1 MLLKARDEAARACY
15 ASARMISR
23 TLWIAV
29 AGAALQALNASAA
42 EFAPIVW
49 PETEYLI
56 GGRAGGKWLDSQQA
70 ARAVKGGETF
80 RLFSFNEEIGRAKGG
95 KPRSA
100 EEPCPHT
107 QLVEL
112 LLKVEEATIAIAA
125 SWNPMPRKPRD
136 AATTQP
142 VYVSAVR
149 EFLGTKGLPSAEVKI
164 TRIVRVDLDG
174 EGEDEVLISAINYG
188 GSDKTP
194 SANAPDGSYSF
205 VLLRRVVGGKVN
217 TQLLDGEFYRKGT
230 QFGAPNAYRIVAV
243 LDVDGDGKM
252 EVLVRSDYYEGGAI
266 TVYAFDGAKPKDVL
280 TVGCGA

>member
-1 MLLKARDEAARACY
+1 
-15 ASARMISR
+15 MISR
-23 TLWIAV
+23 TLCIAV
-29 AGAALQALNASAA
+29 LAAAATALNANAA
-42 EFAPIVW
+42 EFVPIVW

-70 ARAVKGGETF
+70 ARRLKGGEVF
-80 RLFSFNEEIGRAKGG
+80 RLFSFSDEIGRARGG
-95 KPRSA
+95 KPKSA
-100 EEPCPHT
+100 DEPCPNT
-107 QLVEL
+107 QVVEL
-112 LLKVEEATIAIAA
+112 SLKTDDAVVAIAA
-125 SWNPMPRKPRD
+125 PWNPMPRTPRD

-142 VYVSAVR
+142 VYIQAVR
-149 EFLGTKGLPSAEVKI
+149 EFLTRKGLPRADVKI

-174 EGEDEVLISAINYG
+174 DGEDEVLISATNYG

-217 TQLLDGEFYRKGT
+217 TQIVDGEFYAKGT

-243 LDVDGDGKM
+243 LDLDGNGKM

-266 TVYAFDGAKPKDVL
+266 SVYAFDGPKPKSVL